1 MQGRLRHSNSF
12 KVKINPN
19 ADEYKANLC
28 TVSRLL
34 RPSFPPFFFNS
45 AYLWP
50 NGTKKKKEWK
60 KPKEK
65 FPTRGPFSVSILN
78 IKLRK

>member
-12 KVKINPN
+12 KVKIKPN

-34 RPSFPPFFFNS
+34 RPLLSPLSLTPPLFGLMVS
-45 AYLWP
+45 ERK
-50 NGTKKKKEWK
+50 T
-60 KPKEK
+60 K
-65 FPTRGPFSVSILN
+65 FPMRGPFSVPILN
-78 IKLRK
+78 IKLRR